1 MSGQMFKVSIEL
13 PVEFKDPMRGI
24 GEMFGT
30 STMKE
35 ICEVMVGKCVEAYL
49 AALLELDEVMGE

>member
-13 PVEFKDPMRGI
+13 PVEFKDPIRDM

-30 STMKE
+30 PTMKE
-35 ICEVMVGKCVEAYL
+35 TCEAMVHKCVEGYF
-49 AALLELDEVMGE
+49 AALLELDEEMGE